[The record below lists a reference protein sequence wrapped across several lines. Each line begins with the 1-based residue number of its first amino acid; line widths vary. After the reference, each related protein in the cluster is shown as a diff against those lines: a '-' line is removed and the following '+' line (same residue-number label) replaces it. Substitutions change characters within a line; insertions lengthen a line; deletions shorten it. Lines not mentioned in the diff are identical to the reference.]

1 MLAVVPANSQV
12 CLAAGMWCD
21 AVPVLLHTEWSKTRQ
36 GLTAITSQSTNAA
49 VAAWL
54 QVIKAL
60 LRQPTAPPGMR
71 RQNTATPNMCQSM
84 ACGDS
89 HAHTRP
95 QPKPARLVRTCSLLL
110 MGSQAIQ
117 TRELLSSPTT
127 GPRLRH
133 APAAGAPAVA
143 ISAVSAKRTWQ
154 AAQRFLTL
162 TQLRGALGSP
172 TGEVAVSSG
181 LPGVTAEH
189 LTHNQ
194 VLTGRALIYYV
205 PLACPTEQPGCPN
218 VPPTGRYH

>member
-1 MLAVVPANSQV
+1 
-12 CLAAGMWCD
+12 
-21 AVPVLLHTEWSKTRQ
+21 
-36 GLTAITSQSTNAA
+36 
-49 VAAWL
+49 
-54 QVIKAL
+54 
-60 LRQPTAPPGMR
+60 MR
-71 RQNTATPNMCQSM
+71 A
-84 ACGDS
+84 
-89 HAHTRP
+89 
-95 QPKPARLVRTCSLLL
+95 
-110 MGSQAIQ
+110 QAIQ

-162 TQLRGALGSP
+162 TQLRGALASP

-194 VLTGRALIYYV
+194 VLTEGLSSTMYPSDAQQQRQNALTFHPQGEV
-205 PLACPTEQPGCPN
+205 LRHVVLLT
-218 VPPTGRYH
+218 